1 MNMKFQNAYTSI
13 CKMVRYAVSV
23 YTFPTPSSKGHSF
36 LLGNYH
42 GGLTEILQD
51 IDFNELRITFA
62 RLRPL
67 IEQKNDGVMCV
78 PFLLR
83 SYLRSRFLHYV

>member
-1 MNMKFQNAYTSI
+1 
-13 CKMVRYAVSV
+13 MVRYAVSI
-23 YTFPTPSSKGHSF
+23 YTFPTPASKGHSF

-42 GGLTEILQD
+42 GGLTEILQE

-67 IEQKNDGVMCV
+67 IEQKNDGVMHVACQ
-78 PFLLR
+78 
-83 SYLRSRFLHYV
+83 